1 MSQGRRERGERVE
14 REKRGKWGKGGKR
27 GKGRAPVPPNIFL
40 EQKLLFHLNLE
51 KIKFLHVKNI

>member
-14 REKRGKWGKGGKR
+14 REKRGKGGKR
-27 GKGRAPVPPNIFL
+27 GKGRAPVPPTIFL